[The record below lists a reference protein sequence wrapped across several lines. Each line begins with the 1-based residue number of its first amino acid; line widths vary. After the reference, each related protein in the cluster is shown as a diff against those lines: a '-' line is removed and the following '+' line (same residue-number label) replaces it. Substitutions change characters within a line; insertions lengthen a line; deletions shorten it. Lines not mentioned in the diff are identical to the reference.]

1 MGNAMMTLEMTTP
14 KTYERVNELNG
25 TVLTHHRAT
34 RESEMDDNN
43 AQEGSPEK
51 M

>member
-1 MGNAMMTLEMTTP
+1 MGDTMMTLEMTTP

-51 M
+51 T

>member
-1 MGNAMMTLEMTTP
+1 MGDAMITLEMTIL
-14 KTYERVNELNG
+14 KIYERVNELNS

-51 M
+51 T